1 MCRTRR
7 SRGGEMT
14 DRRLRTGS
22 GVLFRRRARGG
33 YRMYVLIVAAL
44 AALALA
50 VGVSSGVSGT
60 SGGADTPQRG
70 GTLRLLG
77 TSDIFNLDTTSGYYT
92 VLYTLSRAFT
102 RQLVTYPAA
111 PSYLKALQLQA
122 DVATVVPTQGNGG
135 ISANGRTYT
144 FHLRQGVRWNTSPP
158 RQVTAADFV
167 REFKMLC
174 NPASPT
180 GAPGYFTNTI
190 VGMKRYCDGFAKVKG
205 TAPAMAA
212 YVNGHRLPG
221 TVAKGPLTLVIHL
234 IKPAPDFLNIL
245 ALPFSSARPVE
256 YMKYV
261 PDSAQFRQHT
271 ISDGPYKITKYTP
284 TKEFQLARNP
294 AWNAKTD
301 KIRKAYV
308 DNIKVTEGLTADNVQ
323 QQLETGTAELEW
335 DVLPPAQDL
344 PRLIASKDK
353 RLLIGPTGPYY
364 VALNVYLALNQYAGP
379 MKNKLVRQAANYA
392 VNKNAIVQIY
402 GGRRIAAASNQVIL
416 PGSVGY
422 IQGYNPYPNN
432 NGNGDPAKAKKLLA
446 QAGYPN
452 GLPIK
457 LLYSTNDPSPRVAQ
471 SLQASLNKAGF
482 KVKLIPSTQ
491 ADFYGKYMLVPS
503 TAKRDV
509 WDIAPP
515 GWIPDW
521 FGNNGRSVIQPLFTN
536 PGPGASD
543 FGGYDSPV
551 TNGFV
556 NKALTASSKA
566 QAELYWK
573 KANTQLMK
581 DAATVPVEIQKWPV
595 FHSSKVQNCIFQF
608 LTLNCDVN
616 SVWLQG

>member
-1 MCRTRR
+1 MRIFR
-7 SRGGEMT
+7 SDVSETSQRAGLW
-14 DRRLRTGS
+14 D
-22 GVLFRRRARGG
+22 RRARVGVILG
-33 YRMYVLIVAAL
+33 AGLLALMVAL
-44 AALALA
+44 AAW
-50 VGVSSGVSGT
+50 GSSGART
-60 SGGADTPQRG
+60 SSDQAKAQRG
-70 GTLRLLG
+70 GTIRLLG
-77 TSDIFNLDTTSGYYT
+77 QSDIFNLDTVSAYYT
-92 VLYTLSRAFT
+92 VVNILERAYT
-102 RQLVTYPAA
+102 RQLLSYPNA
-111 PSYLKALQLQA
+111 PAFLKQIQLA
-122 DVATVVPTQGNGG
+122 PDIATAVPTRGNGG
-135 ISANGRTYT
+135 VSANGRTYT
-144 FHLRQGVRWNTSPP
+144 LHLKRGVKWDTSPS
-158 RQVTAADFV
+158 RQVTASDFV
-167 REFKMLC
+167 REFKLLC
-174 NPASPT
+174 NPSSPT
-180 GAPGYFTNTI
+180 GAPGYFTSTI

-205 TAPAMAA
+205 TAPAIAA

-221 TVAKGPLTLVIHL
+221 TVARGPLTLVIHL
-234 IKPAPDFLNIL
+234 LKPAPDFLNIL

-256 YMKYV
+256 YMRYV
-261 PDSAQFRQHT
+261 PDSAQFRQNT
-271 ISDGPYKITKYTP
+271 ISNGPYRITKYTP
-284 TKEFQLARNP
+284 TKGFELARNP